1 MYFIIQ
7 YDDPVIAGFLIPRS
21 FHCAYSLWWALEFL
35 CWLSLSNRVTFW
47 ASSVLLIF
55 DSLGGGGYIYNR
67 R

>member
-35 CWLSLSNRVTFW
+35 CWLSLSKKCKFFTEI
-47 ASSVLLIF
+47 AKQTKSMAKPIA
-55 DSLGGGGYIYNR
+55 
-67 R
+67 